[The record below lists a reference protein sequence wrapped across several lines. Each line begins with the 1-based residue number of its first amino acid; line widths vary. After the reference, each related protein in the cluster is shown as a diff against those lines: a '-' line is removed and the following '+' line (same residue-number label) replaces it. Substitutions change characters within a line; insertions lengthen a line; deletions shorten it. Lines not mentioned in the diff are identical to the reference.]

1 MKLVPSSFQEIRSSA
16 EGSSTSWY
24 VLVRN
29 GVGMDLCNSVGADS
43 PVCSAGNGAMMNFST
58 RSGTQ
63 PSYLTA
69 FLSFK
74 VSFITAF

>member
-24 VLVRN
+24 VLVRK

-43 PVCSAGNGAMMNFST
+43 PVCSAGNGFMMKLST
-58 RSGTQ
+58 RSETE
-63 PSYLTA
+63 T
-69 FLSFK
+69 
-74 VSFITAF
+74 